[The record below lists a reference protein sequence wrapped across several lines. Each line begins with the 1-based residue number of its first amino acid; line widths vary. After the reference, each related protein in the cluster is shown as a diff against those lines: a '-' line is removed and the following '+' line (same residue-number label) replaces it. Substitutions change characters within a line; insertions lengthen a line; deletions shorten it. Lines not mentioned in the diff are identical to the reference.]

1 MKDNLLKDN
10 LLTKNKA
17 IVVFLVFALAYF
29 ISTLIR
35 ASTATLSPIF
45 SQELGLKAGDLGLLA
60 GGYFLGFAAMQL
72 PNGIFLD
79 KFGPKKIILFFLTI
93 ALFSTI
99 AFSKSESFLSLL
111 VSRILIGIGVSV
123 CLMAPLTGY
132 RRWLALDQQQRANA
146 WMLMSGALGM
156 LASTLPIQLLL
167 PEIGWRN
174 IFLILAGLILI
185 TIILIILIIPSWEKT
200 ETPIENKGGLSSY
213 KTIWTH
219 PYFLS
224 LVPLGFFN
232 YGGLQAI
239 QTLWAGPWMT
249 NVSGYTP
256 IQAAINLF
264 WLNLSML
271 VTFFIWGFIN
281 PYFHKKGIS
290 TDKIIIAGVPLSFL
304 ALGFIIYSGTNVSGL
319 HFALFLIAS
328 VFVSLAQPAVGMTF
342 PNAIAG
348 KALSSY
354 NLVLFLGTFTVQW
367 AIGVLID
374 LFKSFGYNTILSYQI
389 SFSIFALCCILSY
402 SYFFI
407 HHKDHLKKNYS

>member
-1 MKDNLLKDN
+1 LKDNLLKDN

-200 ETPIENKGGLSSY
+200 ETPIENKGLSSY

-271 VTFFIWGFIN
+271 ITFFIWGFIN

-304 ALGFIIYSGTNVSGL
+304 ALGFIIYSGTNVSGF

-374 LFKSFGYNTILSYQI
+374 LFKSFGYNTVLSYQI

-402 SYFFI
+402 LYFFI

>member
-111 VSRILIGIGVSV
+111 ISRILIGIGVSV

-200 ETPIENKGGLSSY
+200 ETPIEDKGLSSY

-271 VTFFIWGFIN
+271 ITFFIWGFIN

>member
-271 VTFFIWGFIN
+271 ITFFIWGFIN

-374 LFKSFGYNTILSYQI
+374 LFKSFGYNTVLSYQI

>member
-1 MKDNLLKDN
+1 LKDNLLKDN

-200 ETPIENKGGLSSY
+200 ETPIEDKGLSSY

-271 VTFFIWGFIN
+271 ITFFIWGFIN

>member
-1 MKDNLLKDN
+1 MKDN

-200 ETPIENKGGLSSY
+200 ETPIENKGLSSY

-271 VTFFIWGFIN
+271 ITFFIWGFIN

-367 AIGVLID
+367 AIGVLI
-374 LFKSFGYNTILSYQI
+374 
-389 SFSIFALCCILSY
+389 
-402 SYFFI
+402 
-407 HHKDHLKKNYS
+407 

>member
-1 MKDNLLKDN
+1 LKDNLLKDN

-200 ETPIENKGGLSSY
+200 ETPIEDKGLSSY

-374 LFKSFGYNTILSYQI
+374 LFKSFGYNTVLSYQI
-389 SFSIFALCCILSY
+389 SFSIFALCCMLSY
-402 SYFFI
+402 LYFFI

>member
-200 ETPIENKGGLSSY
+200 ETPIEDKGLSSY

-271 VTFFIWGFIN
+271 ITFFIWGFIN

-402 SYFFI
+402 LYFFI

>member
-72 PNGIFLD
+72 PNGFFLD

-185 TIILIILIIPSWEKT
+185 TIILIILIIPLWEKT
-200 ETPIENKGGLSSY
+200 ETPIEDKGLSSY

-304 ALGFIIYSGTNVSGL
+304 ALGFIIYSGTNVSGF

-328 VFVSLAQPAVGMTF
+328 VFVSLAQPAVGMAF

-374 LFKSFGYNTILSYQI
+374 LFKSFGYNTVLSYQI
-389 SFSIFALCCILSY
+389 SFSIFALCCMLSY
-402 SYFFI
+402 LYFFI

>member
-200 ETPIENKGGLSSY
+200 ETTIEDKGLSSY

-374 LFKSFGYNTILSYQI
+374 LFKSFGYNTVLSYQI

>member
-200 ETPIENKGGLSSY
+200 ETPIEDKGLSSY

-271 VTFFIWGFIN
+271 ITFFIWGFIN

-374 LFKSFGYNTILSYQI
+374 LFKSFGYNTVLSYQI

-402 SYFFI
+402 LYFFI

>member
-72 PNGIFLD
+72 PNGFFLD

-200 ETPIENKGGLSSY
+200 ETPIEDKGLSSY

-271 VTFFIWGFIN
+271 ITFFIWGFIN

>member
-1 MKDNLLKDN
+1 MKDN

-174 IFLILAGLILI
+174 IFLILAGLIFI

-200 ETPIENKGGLSSY
+200 ETPIEDKGLSSY

-374 LFKSFGYNTILSYQI
+374 LFKSFGYNTVLSYQI
-389 SFSIFALCCILSY
+389 SFSIFALCCMLSY
-402 SYFFI
+402 LYFFI

>member
-200 ETPIENKGGLSSY
+200 ETTIEDKGLSSY

-271 VTFFIWGFIN
+271 ITFFIWGFIN

>member
-1 MKDNLLKDN
+1 MSKFLL
-10 LLTKNKA
+10 LKNKA
-17 IVVFLVFALAYF
+17 IIVFLVFALGYF

-72 PNGIFLD
+72 PNGYFLD
-79 KFGPKKIILFFLTI
+79 KYGPKKVIIFFLTI
-93 ALFSTI
+93 ALISTI
-99 AFSKSESFLSLL
+99 AFSKSDNFLNLL
-111 VSRILIGIGVSV
+111 VSRILIGVGVSV
-123 CLMAPLTGY
+123 GLMAPLTGY
-132 RRWLALDQQQRANA
+132 RRWFAADQQQRANA
-146 WMLMSGALGM
+146 WMLMAGALGM

-174 IFLILAGLILI
+174 IFLILSGLILT
-185 TIILIILIIPSWEKT
+185 TIILVILIIPSWDKT
-200 ETPIENKGGLSSY
+200 ETPIEDKGFSSY

-256 IQAAINLF
+256 IEAALNLF
-264 WLNLSML
+264 WINLSML
-271 VTFFIWGFIN
+271 ITFFIWGFIN

-290 TDKIIIAGVPLSFL
+290 TDKIIIFGVPLSFL
-304 ALGFIIYSGTNVSGL
+304 ALAFIIYSGTNVSAL
-319 HFALFLIAS
+319 HFTLFLIAS

-374 LFKSFGYNTILSYQI
+374 LLKFLGYNTLLTYQI
-389 SFSIFALCCILSY
+389 SFSIFALCCVFSY
-402 SYFFI
+402 LYFVI
-407 HHKDHLKKNYS
+407 HHKDHLKKSN

>member
-111 VSRILIGIGVSV
+111 ISRILIGIGVSV

-200 ETPIENKGGLSSY
+200 ETPIEDKGLSSY

-389 SFSIFALCCILSY
+389 SFSIFALCCTLSY
-402 SYFFI
+402 LYFFI

>member
-200 ETPIENKGGLSSY
+200 EKPIENKGLSSY

-271 VTFFIWGFIN
+271 ITFFIWGFIN

>member
-200 ETPIENKGGLSSY
+200 ETPIENKGLSSY

-271 VTFFIWGFIN
+271 ITFFIWGFIN

-374 LFKSFGYNTILSYQI
+374 LFKSFGYNTVLSYQI

>member
-224 LVPLGFFN
+224 SVPLGFFN

-271 VTFFIWGFIN
+271 ITFFIWGFIN

>member
-200 ETPIENKGGLSSY
+200 ETTIEDKGLSSY

-249 NVSGYTP
+249 NVSSYTP

>member
-200 ETPIENKGGLSSY
+200 ETPIEDKGLSSY

-249 NVSGYTP
+249 NVSSYTP

-374 LFKSFGYNTILSYQI
+374 LFKSFGYNTVLSYQI

>member
-1 MKDNLLKDN
+1 MNN
-10 LLTKNKA
+10 SLLTKKRV
-17 IVVFLVFALAYF
+17 IIIFLVFAFGYF

-72 PNGIFLD
+72 PSGYFLD
-79 KFGPKKIILFFLTI
+79 KYGPKKIIIFFLII
-93 ALFSTI
+93 ALISTI
-99 AFSKSESFLSLL
+99 AFSKSENFLSLL
-111 VSRILIGIGVSV
+111 ISRILIGVGVSV

-132 RRWLALDQQQRANA
+132 RKWVALEQQQRANA
-146 WMLMSGALGM
+146 WMLMTGALGM
-156 LASTLPIQLLL
+156 LASTVPIQWLL

-174 IFLILAGLILI
+174 IFLIIAGLILI
-185 TIILIILIIPSWEKT
+185 TIILIILIIPSWEKN
-200 ETPIENKGGLSSY
+200 ETPIENKGISSY

-249 NVSGYTP
+249 NVSGFTP
-256 IQAAINLF
+256 IQSATNLF

-271 VTFFIWGFIN
+271 VTFFIWGLIN

-290 TDKIIIAGVPLSFL
+290 TDKIIIFGVPFSFL
-304 ALGFIIYSGTNVSGL
+304 TIGFIIYSGENANGL
-319 HFALFLIAS
+319 HFALFLIS
-328 VFVSLAQPAVGMTF
+328 SIFVSLAQPAVGMTF
-342 PNAIAG
+342 SNAIAG

-354 NLVLFLGTFTVQW
+354 NLILFLGTFSVQW
-367 AIGVLID
+367 AIGIFID
-374 LFKSFGYNTILSYQI
+374 LFRSFGYSTLFSYRL
-389 SFSIFALCCILSY
+389 SFSIFAIFCILSY
-402 SYFFI
+402 LYFVI
-407 HHKDHLKKNYS
+407 HHKDHLKK

>member
-1 MKDNLLKDN
+1 LKDNLLKDN

-200 ETPIENKGGLSSY
+200 ETPIENKGLSSY

-374 LFKSFGYNTILSYQI
+374 LFKSFGYNTVLSYQI

-402 SYFFI
+402 LYFFI

>member
-1 MKDNLLKDN
+1 LKDNLLKDN

-111 VSRILIGIGVSV
+111 ISRILIGIGVSV

-200 ETPIENKGGLSSY
+200 ETPIEDKGLSSY

-389 SFSIFALCCILSY
+389 SFSIFALCCTLSY
-402 SYFFI
+402 LYFFI
-407 HHKDHLKKNYS
+407 HHKDHLKKKYF

>member
-271 VTFFIWGFIN
+271 ITFFIWGFIN

>member
-200 ETPIENKGGLSSY
+200 ETPIEDKGLSSY

-374 LFKSFGYNTILSYQI
+374 LFKSFGYNTVLSYQI

-402 SYFFI
+402 LYFFI

>member
-200 ETPIENKGGLSSY
+200 ETPIENKGLSSY

-271 VTFFIWGFIN
+271 ITFFIWGFIN

-342 PNAIAG
+342 PNSIAV

>member
-1 MKDNLLKDN
+1 MSKFLLS
-10 LLTKNKA
+10 KNKA
-17 IVVFLVFALAYF
+17 IIVFLVFALGYF

-72 PNGIFLD
+72 PNGYFLD
-79 KFGPKKIILFFLTI
+79 KYGPKKVIIFFLTI
-93 ALFSTI
+93 ALISTI
-99 AFSKSESFLSLL
+99 AFSKSDNFLNLL
-111 VSRILIGIGVSV
+111 VSRILIGVGVSV
-123 CLMAPLTGY
+123 GLMAPLTGY
-132 RRWLALDQQQRANA
+132 RRWFAADQQQRANA
-146 WMLMSGALGM
+146 WMLMAGALGM
-156 LASTLPIQLLL
+156 LSSTLPIQLLL

-174 IFLILAGLILI
+174 IFLILSGLILT
-185 TIILIILIIPSWEKT
+185 TIILVVLIIPSWDKT
-200 ETPIENKGGLSSY
+200 ETPIEDKGFSNY

-256 IQAAINLF
+256 IEAALNLF
-264 WLNLSML
+264 WINLSML
-271 VTFFIWGFIN
+271 ITFFIWGFIN

-290 TDKIIIAGVPLSFL
+290 TDKIIIFGVPLSFL
-304 ALGFIIYSGTNVSGL
+304 ALAFIIYSGTNVSAL
-319 HFALFLIAS
+319 HFTLFLIAS

-374 LFKSFGYNTILSYQI
+374 LLKFLGYNTLLTYQI
-389 SFSIFALCCILSY
+389 SFSIFALCCVFSY
-402 SYFFI
+402 LYFVI
-407 HHKDHLKKNYS
+407 HHKDHLKKV